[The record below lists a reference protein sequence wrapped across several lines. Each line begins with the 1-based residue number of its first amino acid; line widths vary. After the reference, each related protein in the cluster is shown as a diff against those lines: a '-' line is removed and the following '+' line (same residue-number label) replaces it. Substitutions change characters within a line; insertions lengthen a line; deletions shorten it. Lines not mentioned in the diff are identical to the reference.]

1 MMLQRSAFS
10 IHMVAPRSD
19 GSVPEEFNVRTSAI
33 SLTFLVVVQVPF
45 MLLDFLSVRVHV
57 VQYL

>member
-1 MMLQRSAFS
+1 
-10 IHMVAPRSD
+10 MVAPRSD